1 MLEGVPI
8 WLVIVAVVLIIAA
21 INLAVWLFG
30 RATSRKVGPG
40 RRDGN
45 DGSDFG
51 SSSGL

>member
-8 WLVIVAVVLIIAA
+8 WLVIVVAVLIIAA

-30 RATSRKVGPG
+30 RATG
-40 RRDGN
+40 RRIRPGGRGGS
-45 DGSDFG
+45 GSDS

>member
-8 WLVIVAVVLIIAA
+8 WLVIVVVVLIIAA

-30 RATSRKVGPG
+30 RATG
-40 RRDGN
+40 RRIRPGSGGGS
-45 DGSDFG
+45 GSDS